1 MVYCFTVFRTNKKRP
16 AQLLTT
22 DGRHVLNVFFIPNH
36 LEALVMYKKLDDSL
50 CMRALSHSLIIMSAM
65 HDMLHYL
72 CAHAR
77 LGSSHA
83 RLGSRKM
90 EFVSADWGGMEGV
103 GKNLLK
109 QWKLQIATKS

>member
-1 MVYCFTVFRTNKKRP
+1 MRSKLILNVYCLTFFRTNKKRP

-36 LEALVMYKKLDDSL
+36 LEALVMYKKLDDSQ

-103 GKNLLK
+103 GKNLHK
-109 QWKLQIATKS
+109 